1 MRIERK
7 RNLKRLIDS
16 RKNGQIK
23 IITGVR
29 RCGKSYLL
37 GVLYRDYLLQEG
49 VSPKQIITLELDND
63 INFRYRNPLELGA
76 YLRDMVGN
84 AEMDYYILLD
94 EIQMVEPID
103 NPYLPK
109 ESGSKITFVDV
120 LLGLKSLPNVDI
132 YVTGSNSK
140 FLSSDIATEFKGR
153 GDEIHVLP
161 LSFSEFTSVYSG
173 TLEEAFNEYMLHGGM
188 PLSLVYK
195 TDDKKEDYLKNLFQ
209 MTYLTDI
216 VERHKIKDSRKID
229 ELIRV
234 LASSIGSLINSNKIA
249 NTYQSTVHK
258 TISVNTIDDYLKYL
272 EESYIIK
279 KAERYDIKGRK
290 NIAASKKY
298 YFIDPGLRNA
308 KLDFLQSDFGHV
320 MENIIYN
327 ELVYRGYSVNVGVVV
342 INSKNENN
350 VSIRTQLEV
359 DFVATKGSKKYY
371 IQSAYKLYDESKVEQ
386 ERRSLINIDD
396 SFKKIIV
403 VRDPIKVMHDEYGI
417 TTIGI
422 VEFLSNVNS
431 MDL

>member
-1 MRIERK
+1 MIIK
-7 RNLKRLIDS
+7 RDIYLNKLIDS
-16 RKNGQIK
+16 MNNGLIK
-23 IITGVR
+23 VITGIR
-29 RCGKSYLL
+29 RCGKSFLLFNLFDEYLRSNNISDPHIIKIAL
-37 GVLYRDYLLQEG
+37 DDRTNKKLRDPDELFKHIKER
-49 VSPKQIITLELDND
+49 ILDNE
-63 INFRYRNPLELGA
+63 IH
-76 YLRDMVGN
+76 
-84 AEMDYYILLD
+84 YILLD
-94 EIQMVEPID
+94 EIQIVPEFEDVLNSLLHIS
-103 NPYLPK
+103 N
-109 ESGSKITFVDV
+109 VDV
-120 LLGLKSLPNVDI
+120 

-249 NTYQSTVHK
+249 NTYQSTVDK

-298 YFIDPGLRNA
+298 YFVDPGLRNA

-350 VSIRTQLEV
+350 ISTRTQLEV

-417 TTIGI
+417 TSIGI